1 MFRADAAPRIGGKT
15 RVCTS
20 VSGATCEELADRAR
34 SAFEQGTDIV
44 EFRLDLL
51 KEPKVREISG
61 KLSEFAPRAI
71 FTVRSSVEGGGFRG
85 TEPERLAL
93 LRDISDLRPA
103 YLDVELATLDSN
115 PGLAM
120 GRPSEG
126 LIVSWHDLS
135 GTPAP
140 ELLRS
145 VLDRARRHGA
155 LAKVVSTAVK
165 AGDSLSILSLYQPG
179 DEPPVAFCMGSLG
192 LFSRVMAIHY
202 GTPITYASP
211 QGRQTAPGQLSINS
225 ALAFRRRLQD
235 A

>member
-1 MFRADAAPRIGGKT
+1 MLRADAGPHAGGKT

-20 VSGATCEELADRAR
+20 VSSDTCEELAGRAR
-34 SAFEQGTDIV
+34 SAFEQGADIV

-51 KEPKVREISG
+51 KEPKVREISV

-71 FTVRSSVEGGGFRG
+71 FTVRSSAEGGGFRRA
-85 TEPERLAL
+85 EPERLAL

-103 YLDVELATLDSN
+103 YLDVELVTLDSN
-115 PGLAM
+115 PELAL
-120 GRPSEG
+120 GRPSED

-140 ELLRS
+140 ELIRS

-155 LAKVVSTAVK
+155 LAKVVSTAFQ
-165 AGDSLSILSLYQPG
+165 AADNLSILSLYHPG
-179 DEPPVAFCMGSLG
+179 DEPPIAFCMGPLG
-192 LFSRVMAIHY
+192 LFSRVMAIQY
-202 GTPITYASP
+202 GTPITYASL
-211 QGRQTAPGQLSINS
+211 QGRLTAPGQLNLSS

-235 A
+235 V